1 LLSGEVI
8 VVRRPT
14 GKSSNRKSA
23 KGKSAK
29 GKSSKGK
36 SSGTGRTSG
45 RNASRVRASAAA
57 DLIFHSGRVYQVNRR
72 RSWAEAVA
80 IKDGKIVGVGSD
92 RAVQKFRGNDTGL
105 VDLAGRMMMPGLVD
119 VHNHH
124 TCGGQLDLFEVAFS
138 ASLSFDGILALVRAR
153 AEKIAPGEWISGGIW
168 SSELV
173 GRLSQKSAR
182 AELDTAGLGRPV
194 MLRDDSLH
202 NRWVSSKAL
211 ELMGVTAQTPDPADG
226 EIVRDGGTGEAVGLL
241 VEKASALAERALQ
254 KSIENPAARDIA
266 STRRAVEILNSY
278 GVTAYQDA
286 NTTLPMLRALQALD
300 RKGQLNAWCV
310 GSLPAFDTLTGTE
323 VYGEALIAK
332 RNQFRSAHVRPDF
345 VKLFMD
351 GVPMTRTAAMLDPY
365 KPDARGRAV
374 VCRSYLGIPEVV
386 RWISRAEQL
395 GMAVKVHCAGDAAV
409 RDILDAIEIVRDF
422 QGPGPAHHIAH
433 ASFIDPADIPRF
445 KRLNVVADL
454 CPAIWFPCAI
464 TVANDAVIERE
475 RASHYWP
482 NRDLHR
488 SGALVA
494 AGSDW
499 PVVGLPDPWFGL
511 EGMVT
516 RRNPKGGY
524 PGALWAEQALDP
536 ATVIEIYTRNP
547 AQAMGLGEITGS
559 IEPGKSADL
568 ILLDRNLFDCAPDDL
583 ADTKVLETW
592 FEGRKVF
599 ARDPG
604 S

>member
-1 LLSGEVI
+1 MLDGRFSGVAI
-8 VVRRPT
+8 MVRRP
-14 GKSSNRKSA
+14 A
-23 KGKSAK
+23 KTP
-29 GKSSKGK
+29 
-36 SSGTGRTSG
+36 SGTSKRTGSP
-45 RNASRVRASAAA
+45 RARRLRPSDEA
-57 DLIFHSGRVYQVNRR
+57 DLIFHSGKVYPVDRR

-80 IKDGKIVGVGSD
+80 VKDGRIVRVGSD
-92 RAVQKFRGNDTGL
+92 RAVQKLRGSDTRL
-105 VDLAGRMMMPGLVD
+105 VYLGGRMMMPGLVD

-124 TCGGQLDLFEVAFS
+124 TRGGRLDMFEVAFP

-153 AEKIAPGEWISGGIW
+153 AEKIAPGQWISGGIW

-173 GRLSQKSAR
+173 GRLGQAAAK
-182 AELDTAGLGRPV
+182 AELDAASLGRPV

-202 NRWVSSKAL
+202 NRWVNSPAL
-211 ELMGVTAQTPDPADG
+211 ALIGITAETPDPVEG
-226 EIVRDGGTGEAVGLL
+226 EIVREGGTGEAVGLL
-241 VEKASALAERALQ
+241 VEKASALAERALL
-254 KSIENPAARDIA
+254 KSIENPAERDIA

-286 NTTLPMLRALQALD
+286 NTPLPMLRALKALD
-300 RKGQLNAWCV
+300 RKEQLNAWCV

-323 VYGEALIAK
+323 VFGKPLIA
-332 RNQFRSAHVRPDF
+332 RREQFRSAHVRPDF

-351 GVPMTRTAAMLDPY
+351 GVPMTRTAAMLAPY
-365 KPDARGRAV
+365 KADAHGHSV
-374 VCRSYLGIPEVV
+374 VCRSYLPVPEVV
-386 RWISRAEQL
+386 RSINLAEEL
-395 GMAVKVHCAGDAAV
+395 GMAVKVHCAGDASV
-409 RDILDAIEIVRDF
+409 RDILDAVEIVRDYR
-422 QGPGPAHHIAH
+422 GPGPAHHIAH

-464 TVANDAVIERE
+464 TVANKAVMEGD
-475 RASHYWP
+475 RASRYWP
-482 NRDLHR
+482 NRDLHQ
-488 SGALVA
+488 SGALLA

-524 PGALWAEQALDP
+524 PGELWAEQALDL
-536 ATVIEIYTRNP
+536 ADVIEIYTRNP
-547 AQAMGLGEITGS
+547 AQAMGLGDITGS

-568 ILLDRNLFDCAPDDL
+568 IVLDRNLFECAPDDL

-592 FEGRKVF
+592 FEGRKVHEQ
-599 ARDPG
+599 APG
-604 S
+604 A

>member
-1 LLSGEVI
+1 
-8 VVRRPT
+8 VVLRPAAT
-14 GKSSNRKSA
+14 RPG
-23 KGKSAK
+23 KGKPTVGHKAR
-29 GKSSKGK
+29 G
-36 SSGTGRTSG
+36 
-45 RNASRVRASAAA
+45 VRARAGA
-57 DLIFHSGRVYQVNRR
+57 DLIFHSGKVYRVDRR

-92 RAVQKFRGNDTGL
+92 RAVQKLRASGTRL
-105 VDLAGRMMMPGLVD
+105 VDLGGRMMMPGLVD

-124 TCGGQLDLFEVAFS
+124 TRGGQLDMFEVAFS
-138 ASLSFDGILALVRAR
+138 ASLSFEGILALVRAR
-153 AEKIAPGEWISGGIW
+153 AEKITPGEWISGGIW

-173 GRLSQKSAR
+173 SRLSQTSAR
-182 AELDTAGLGRPV
+182 TELDAASLGRPV

-202 NRWVSSKAL
+202 NRWVNSKAL
-211 ELMGVTAQTPDPADG
+211 ELMGVTAETPDPVDG
-226 EIVRDGGTGEAVGLL
+226 EIVRGSGSREAVGLL
-241 VEKASALAERALQ
+241 VEKASALAERALMR
-254 KSIENPAARDIA
+254 SIKNPAERDIA

-286 NTTLPMLRALQALD
+286 NTTLPMLRALRALD
-300 RKGQLNAWCV
+300 RKGELNAWCV

-323 VYGEALIAK
+323 IFGEALIAK

-365 KPDARGRAV
+365 RADAHGRSV
-374 VCRSYLGIPEVV
+374 VCRSYLSIPEVV
-386 RWISRAEQL
+386 RWITRAEEL

-409 RDILDAIEIVRDF
+409 RDILDAVEIVRDF
-422 QGPGPAHHIAH
+422 RGPGPAHHIAH

-445 KRLNVVADL
+445 KQLNVVADL

-464 TVANDAVIERE
+464 TVANGAVIESE
-475 RASHYWP
+475 RANRYWP
-482 NRDLHR
+482 NRDLHQ
-488 SGALVA
+488 SGALLA

-511 EGMVT
+511 QGMIT
-516 RRNPKGGY
+516 RRNPKGAY
-524 PGALWAEQALDP
+524 PGALWPEQALDL

-547 AQAMGLGEITGS
+547 ARAMGLGDITGS

-568 ILLDRNLFDCAPDDL
+568 IVLDRNLFECAPDDL
-583 ADTKVLETW
+583 AGAKVLETYH
-592 FEGRKVF
+592 EGRKVYER
-599 ARDPG
+599 ASEP
-604 S
+604 